1 MDNLLKKM
9 IESGVSYD
17 NKAAVSALIGG
28 VSGVNDPKNMNC
40 GELVN
45 ELAKSIYGEELVDKK
60 DAAKP

>member
-1 MDNLLKKM
+1 
-9 IESGVSYD
+9 
-17 NKAAVSALIGG
+17 
-28 VSGVNDPKNMNC
+28 VNDPKNMNC